1 MNNST
6 DKPIAFGLISAGK
19 RIYIQSQ
26 IHSNETH
33 GTPVLFGLIRK
44 LEGIKVEGE
53 VVIWPCVNEEGFHDY
68 CISRKG
74 LFDPD
79 NGQNWNRIEF
89 SYFNPIVSYFE
100 SKKERVE
107 SKEDIEKLIDDL
119 DLKLI
124 EGDYGIKKHV
134 YNFWEPL
141 KIALKS
147 KYIIDIHTPEFG
159 VEHLYCNKETSFV
172 KSFNISPI
180 IIDDTDSATFRNF
193 MTKLLNSLAQ
203 IKNRSFAEYF
213 FGREV
218 VTVELPSH
226 KYIDDEYI
234 YNWSERFLDI
244 LNTSN
249 FIDKREI
256 KEQIMSE
263 VQIYNIK
270 SLKYYYAKTDGII
283 IMMVP
288 VGSVIEKNEV
298 FLKIIS
304 IDGGQQLVRAVNKG
318 KFLCFRDK
326 KTALRGEWIARVL
339 EFD

>member
-1 MNNST
+1 MLT
-6 DKPIAFGLISAGK
+6 L
-19 RIYIQSQ
+19 
-26 IHSNETH
+26 
-33 GTPVLFGLIRK
+33 
-44 LEGIKVEGE
+44 
-53 VVIWPCVNEEGFHDY
+53 
-68 CISRKG
+68 
-74 LFDPD
+74 
-79 NGQNWNRIEF
+79 
-89 SYFNPIVSYFE
+89 
-100 SKKERVE
+100 
-107 SKEDIEKLIDDL
+107 IEKLIDNL

-147 KYIIDIHTPEFG
+147 KYIIDTHTPEFG
-159 VEHLYCNKETSFV
+159 VEHLYCNKETVFV

-193 MTKLLNSLAQ
+193 MTKLLNSLVQ
-203 IKNRSFAEYF
+203 IKNKNFTEYF
-213 FGREV
+213 GGREV

-234 YNWSERFLDI
+234 YNWSERFLNI
-244 LNTSN
+244 LDAIN

-256 KEQIMSE
+256 EEQTMSN

-270 SLKYYYAKTDGII
+270 SLKYYYAKADGII

-288 VGSVIEKNEV
+288 IGSIIEKNEV
-298 FLKIIS
+298 FMKIIS

-318 KFLCFRDK
+318 KFLCFRP
-326 KTALRGEWIARVL
+326 LINI
-339 EFD
+339 F